1 MSVLR
6 GRLSPSTSK
15 VWSCNT
21 RRSFTWQERSRSP
34 ISSRKIVP
42 LSAISKRP
50 VRSAEASVKAPFLCP
65 NISLSNR
72 LWEIPPRF
80 TFTKGC
86 LARWLLIWI
95 ASAISSLPV
104 PLSPVINTEALVFAM
119 RAMVFNTSV
128 KPWLRPMIWLRLNAS
143 FCSCVVSLGAVE
155 SSKAVSIRCSRAALF
170 HGLGIKSKAP
180 ACIPCTASWILPQ
193 AVISITGVSGRNTF
207 TCLSRVKPSSP
218 VVERVKFISISIKS
232 GATVR
237 TTSIASRGPGT
248 TCASYPARF
257 NIKLSEE
264 RTALSSSI
272 IRIIVRIPYS
282 IFYQSFLFY
291 YCDDANLQ
299 KNTVFMD
306 LSFFI
311 VALFHQNRLPV
322 RYWYGNPKASGYESD
337 KNNTNNNR
345 ARKCASDA
353 PHLWNFERR
362 SGPAY

>member
-193 AVISITGVSGRNTF
+193 AVISITG
-207 TCLSRVKPSSP
+207 
-218 VVERVKFISISIKS
+218 
-232 GATVR
+232 
-237 TTSIASRGPGT
+237 
-248 TCASYPARF
+248 RF

-311 VALFHQNRLPV
+311 VALFHQNLLPT
-322 RYWYGNPKASGYESD
+322 P
-337 KNNTNNNR
+337 
-345 ARKCASDA
+345 C
-353 PHLWNFERR
+353 
-362 SGPAY
+362 